1 MHQFTGNNL
10 WKYRYL
16 LLLLVWRDVRV
27 RYKQAF
33 FGIAWAIL
41 TPVITALV
49 FTLIFDVFLK
59 ISKGPIPYLLTFF
72 TGFIFWN
79 FFSQAVSSA
88 TSSVIG
94 NSNLV
99 TKVVMPK
106 EILVLASTLGRIPD
120 LLASFLILFILLI
133 LYKINFSFFIIW
145 VIPLICL
152 EFVLVYAI
160 GLFFS
165 AINVYFRD
173 ITALMPLILM
183 VWLYLTPVIYPLET
197 IPQKYRYFAMLNPL
211 TGIIES
217 FRNVILLKQ
226 PPNFNALV
234 FSVVIIFA
242 LLVPSY
248 FFFKKLEKGFA
259 DII

>member
-1 MHQFTGNNL
+1 MQQTIGNNL
-10 WKYRYL
+10 WRYRYL
-16 LLLLVWRDVRV
+16 LLLLFWRDVRV

-33 FGIAWAIL
+33 FGIGWAIL

-99 TKVVMPK
+99 TKVAMPK

-145 VIPLICL
+145 IIPLICL
-152 EFVLVYAI
+152 EFVLVFAI

-173 ITALMPLILM
+173 ITALMPLVLM

-197 IPQKYRYFAMLNPL
+197 IPQNYR
-211 TGIIES
+211 
-217 FRNVILLKQ
+217 
-226 PPNFNALV
+226 
-234 FSVVIIFA
+234 
-242 LLVPSY
+242 
-248 FFFKKLEKGFA
+248 
-259 DII
+259 